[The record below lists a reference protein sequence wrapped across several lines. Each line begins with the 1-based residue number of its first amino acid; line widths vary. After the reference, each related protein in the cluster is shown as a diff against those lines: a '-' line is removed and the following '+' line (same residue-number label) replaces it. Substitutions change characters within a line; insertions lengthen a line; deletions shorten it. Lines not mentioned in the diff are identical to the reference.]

1 MERIDDLQYEGL
13 KIIQNSDGFCF
24 GIDSVLLS
32 DFAKRIKSGSLI
44 VDLGAGTGILS
55 ILLSKKVCNSKII
68 AFEKQKEVFYMAC
81 RSIEFNNLQD
91 SIKMFCKDILDI
103 DKSIKVDAV
112 VTNPPYKKLDTGIY
126 SSNVKKQISRFEST
140 ADLDDWIRI
149 SSMILKDF
157 GEFYMVYRSERLAEV
172 INIMNKYYIEPKEI
186 RFVYSKITDQSTIV
200 LIKGV
205 KFGKRFL
212 KIDKP
217 LIIYDENG
225 NYTSE
230 IDLIYNRRNN
240 G

>member
-1 MERIDDLQYEGL
+1 
-13 KIIQNSDGFCF
+13 
-24 GIDSVLLS
+24 
-32 DFAKRIKSGSLI
+32 
-44 VDLGAGTGILS
+44 
-55 ILLSKKVCNSKII
+55 
-68 AFEKQKEVFYMAC
+68 
-81 RSIEFNNLQD
+81 
-91 SIKMFCKDILDI
+91 
-103 DKSIKVDAV
+103 
-112 VTNPPYKKLDTGIY
+112 
-126 SSNVKKQISRFEST
+126 
-140 ADLDDWIRI
+140 
-149 SSMILKDF
+149 MILKDF

>member
-1 MERIDDLQYEGL
+1 
-13 KIIQNSDGFCF
+13 
-24 GIDSVLLS
+24 
-32 DFAKRIKSGSLI
+32 
-44 VDLGAGTGILS
+44 
-55 ILLSKKVCNSKII
+55 
-68 AFEKQKEVFYMAC
+68 MAC